1 MLTTARTR
9 ILCILKIGILL
20 TLLIAVQIYA
30 QTGKEK
36 SPLPPRRSPV
46 PKINGYGPY
55 KFGMSIEQARKA
67 RPGANKTEG
76 NCGYDKIGPARCLT
90 ESTKL
95 FGQDATVVAL
105 FDKNTERLSIV
116 IITFDRTE
124 GKEKACKKVLE
135 AIATPL
141 VQKWGIPTREE
152 SEGVALFWESAEGGT
167 LELGR
172 YCIDDDFGVVVVSYK
187 DTPGF

>member
-55 KFGMSIEQARKA
+55 KFGMSIEQARKT

-76 NCGYDKIGPARCLT
+76 NCGYDKIDPAYCLT
-90 ESTKL
+90 DSTKL
-95 FGQDATVVAL
+95 FGQDAAINAL
-105 FDKNTERLSIV
+105 FDKNTRRLSKV
-116 IITFDRTE
+116 IITFDRIE

-135 AIATPL
+135 GIATPL

-152 SEGVALFWESAEGGT
+152 GASFFWESVYGGT
-167 LELGR
+167 LTLSR
-172 YCIDDDFGVVVVSYK
+172 YCIDDDSGIVVVSYE
-187 DTPGF
+187 DTTGF